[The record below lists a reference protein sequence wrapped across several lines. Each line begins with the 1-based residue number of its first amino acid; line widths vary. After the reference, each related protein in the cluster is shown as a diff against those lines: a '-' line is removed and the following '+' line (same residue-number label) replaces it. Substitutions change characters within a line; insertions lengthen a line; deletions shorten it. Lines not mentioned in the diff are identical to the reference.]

1 MLLKTSWLVVFSTIV
16 LFLFSGCFEILEEVT
31 IHENGSGN
39 ATVTLNI
46 SQSKTRL
53 ASIMLMDSING
64 YNVPTEAEIRRHIQ
78 ELAQMIKKTKGV
90 SNVSTV
96 INFDDYIF
104 SLSCDFATVNV
115 LNKVLSSISSKQDAA
130 MMAKKKPF
138 SFDKSRKTFSRNYHY
153 NIASEFK
160 KIKKDDQ
167 EILKGASVTTIY
179 RFDKPVVSTK
189 NKACKVAKS
198 KKAVFLRVSAEDL
211 IKGRKNIKNQIQLGK

>member
-1 MLLKTSWLVVFSTIV
+1 MFSVVVIF
-16 LFLFSGCFEILEEVT
+16 FFSGCFEILEEVT

-39 ATVTLNI
+39 ATITLNI

-64 YNVPTEAEIRRHIQ
+64 YNVPTEAEIRSHIK
-78 ELAQMIKKTKGV
+78 ELAQKIKETKGV

-104 SLSCDFATVNV
+104 SLSCDFATVDA

-138 SFDKSRKTFSRNYHY
+138 SYDKKRKVFSRNYHY

-160 KIKKDDQ
+160 KIKKDDR

-179 RFDKPVVSTK
+179 RFDKPVIHTK
-189 NKACKVAKS
+189 NKACKLAKS
-198 KKAVFLRVSAEDL
+198 KKAVFLKVSAEDL
-211 IKGRKNIKNQIQLGK
+211 VKGRKNIKNQIQLGK

>member
-1 MLLKTSWLVVFSTIV
+1 MQSRMRLLFIFSAFA

-39 ATVTLNI
+39 ATITLNI

-64 YNVPTEAEIRRHIQ
+64 YNVPTEVEIRQHIK
-78 ELAQMIKKTKGV
+78 ELAQKIKRTKGV
-90 SNVSTV
+90 SNVNTV
-96 INFDDYIF
+96 VNFDDYIF
-104 SLSCDFATVNV
+104 SLSCDFATVEA
-115 LNKVLSSISSKQDAA
+115 LNKVLASISSKKDVA

-138 SFDKSRKTFSRNYHY
+138 SFDKKRKVFSRNYHY

-160 KIKKDDQ
+160 KIKKDDR

-198 KKAVFLRVSAEDL
+198 KKAVFLKVSAEDL
-211 IKGRKNIKNQIQLGK
+211 VKGRKNIKNQIQLGK